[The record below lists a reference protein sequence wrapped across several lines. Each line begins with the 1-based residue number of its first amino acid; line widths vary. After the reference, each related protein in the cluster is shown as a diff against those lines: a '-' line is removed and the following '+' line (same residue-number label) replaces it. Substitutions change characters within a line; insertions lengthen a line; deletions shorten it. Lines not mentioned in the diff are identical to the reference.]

1 MVAQSKLGLCSVRR
15 TGADP
20 IDRRHSPGPRSDLT
34 EGQVVTGIALGASP
48 LHGARAASFPPQTIA
63 WGAVAVPCFEFVV
76 TLPSFCLSTEEAA
89 QCPEHFRQD
98 RGNCSTPR
106 ALGSPRRPQTRVQNG
121 PSAPEWE
128 LQEPLKPQ
136 PAAVR
141 RTANWQRVE
150 EPAAALAYSPGIQVA
165 DWPKVYTL
173 DQNRTGINAR
183 LVLEIVCNRPEGAR
197 NP

>member
-34 EGQVVTGIALGASP
+34 EGQVVTADRSGRESTPWGS
-48 LHGARAASFPPQTIA
+48 RCFFPATDDRM
-63 WGAVAVPCFEFVV
+63 GAVAVPCFEFVV